1 MQSRL
6 WIPVP
11 SGIHSYYP
19 GRSPLEQTLAWAQQ
33 KLEPTNT
40 LQRFWKNCIR
50 RRRLAS
56 KKATS
61 CFSSGA
67 WRAEARTARGGSG
80 KQKIRGE
87 HPNEIAGAATALLE
101 TPRRSRARII
111 CLPISSVPVV
121 RQQQYQYFYRQC
133 FCRRGLWA
141 KVAKHGN
148 RSVSSK
154 SGSSDLRR
162 RSVLILI

>member
-1 MQSRL
+1 MRTRL

-11 SGIHSYYP
+11 SGIHSHHP

-33 KLEPTNT
+33 KLEPANT
-40 LQRFWKNCIR
+40 LQPFWKNCIR
-50 RRRLAS
+50 RRRLAN

-61 CFSSGA
+61 CFSGGA
-67 WRAEARTARGGSG
+67 WRAEAGTTGGG
-80 KQKIRGE
+80 AGEHKIRGE

-101 TPRRSRARII
+101 KQRRSRARII
-111 CLPISSVPVV
+111 CLLISSVLAV

-133 FCRRGLWA
+133 VCRRGLWA

-154 SGSSDLRR
+154 SGSSDLLR